1 MVDAVQ
7 NKVIEPIEDQK
18 SEPAVTNNFVA
29 AEAEY
34 DKDAAEFLYKQ
45 ENHTLLPMTFDNA
58 MSCFNKL
65 KADPIYPMA
74 QYMFSLSLSAL
85 GNCEACHD
93 RISIIYKKLP
103 KWR

>member
-1 MVDAVQ
+1 MQ

-34 DKDAAEFLYKQ
+34 DKDVAEFLYKAG
-45 ENHTLLPMTFDNA
+45 ESYFAANDFDNA

-74 QYMFSLSLSAL
+74 QYMFFTFA
-85 GNCEACHD
+85 E
-93 RISIIYKKLP
+93 RTWKL
-103 KWR
+103 